1 MTTLLELPDDL
12 ISKCYKNSLLI
23 SNNDK
28 LYNLLIS
35 WYSDFY
41 IKSKLSMVYHANLI
55 SKLYKYDKMID
66 MIKSFNNFKTLESN
80 SDFYILLFTFCS
92 KNYED
97 LTKLIDINNKK
108 NDNDNDIN
116 IIIKKL
122 YIIINEKNFS

>member
-12 ISKCYKNSLLI
+12 ITKCYENSLLI

-41 IKSKLSMVYHANLI
+41 IKSNLSMVYHANLI
-55 SKLYKYDKMID
+55 SKLYKYDKIID
-66 MIKSFNNFKTLESN
+66 IIKSFNNFKTLESN

-97 LTKLIDINNKK
+97 LTKLIDVNNKTK
-108 NDNDNDIN
+108 NDNDIN
-116 IIIKKL
+116 TMIKKL
-122 YIIINEKNFS
+122 YIIINEENFS